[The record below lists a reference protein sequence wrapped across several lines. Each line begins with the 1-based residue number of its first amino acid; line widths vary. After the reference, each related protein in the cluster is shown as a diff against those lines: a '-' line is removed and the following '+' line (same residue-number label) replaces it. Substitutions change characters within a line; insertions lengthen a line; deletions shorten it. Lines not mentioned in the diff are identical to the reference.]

1 MTELTPEQIEEIT
14 KCKDDPVYFI
24 DNYVKYTCLHPVTKL
39 YDYQEVVI
47 RHYHKNRFSICKASR
62 QSGKSFVVNAYLLH
76 YIIFNEKVT
85 AGLFTMNR
93 NNARELL
100 NRIKTMYLEIPEWLR
115 HGATI
120 SNNMGLVLENNSI
133 IVCLPVN
140 FQDAKGIFYDMIVL
154 DEFAFVDDDVAV
166 NFWNAMAPTIY
177 SNPNGKIIIS
187 STPARSHRLKEIINE
202 EKNPEN
208 IVVSTPFYKVVPTF
222 FYKLWADALFGY
234 NEFCPISVVW
244 NQMPGK
250 DEEWREKMIQNI
262 GIDSFKNE
270 FECEFLYLQGE
281 PK

>member
-1 MTELTPEQIEEIT
+1 MKELTPEQIEEFQ
-14 KCKDDPVYFI
+14 KCKNDPVYFI
-24 DNYVKYTCLHPVTKL
+24 NNYVKYTCIHPVTKL
-39 YDYQEVVI
+39 HDYQEDVI

-76 YIIFNEKVT
+76 YIIFNENVT
-85 AGLFTMNR
+85 AGLFTING

-120 SNNMGLVLENNSI
+120 SNNSSLVLENNSM
-133 IVCLPVN
+133 IVCAPVN
-140 FQDAKGIFYDMIVL
+140 FQAAKGISYDMIVL

-177 SNPNGKIIIS
+177 SNPNGKIIIP

-202 EKNPEN
+202 DGNPE
-208 IVVSTPFYKVVPTF
+208 IIVVPTF
-222 FYKLWADALFGY
+222 FYKLWIDAQKGD
-234 NEFCPISVVW
+234 NQFCPISVSW

-250 DEEWREKMIQNI
+250 DIEWKVKTINNI
-262 GIDSFKNE
+262 GIDAWNQE
-270 FECEFLYLQGE
+270 YECEFLREL
-281 PK
+281 K